1 MVYIEIAQPERL
13 KPTSLSK
20 LSAFVS
26 FEYDSNLVSIIKSMG
41 TRVYI
46 PDKKTW
52 EIPESAVPMLMSRLR
67 DYDVLLRGEMRHETP
82 ESHAQLP
89 SGFVFTTKPYKHQM
103 EGVIYGLEHESF
115 LLGDDQGLGKALS
128 LSTLIYTPTGAKTI
142 KDIEVGDKVFD
153 DEGNIQTVSNVYNHT
168 DVQMYD
174 ITFSDGVVIRC
185 CKDHLWGIID
195 QGKYKVVDTNWFLKE
210 NHLGVRRADALRNK
224 TNWNYYIPLCKPV
237 NFEVQDLPLD
247 PYLVGCLLGDGSIT
261 GTSVGFTTSDDFI
274 VQELNKILYPDYT
287 LKSSDSMQSIDY
299 NIIKTEMNEDFGN
312 PRKVNKIR
320 KALEDMAL
328 MGTNSHSKFI
338 PDIFKFNSVEN
349 RISILQGLMDTDGY
363 ASEDNLTQY
372 TTVSERLKDDVRF
385 LVESLGG
392 MARVSEC
399 DGAYTLTI
407 QLYDPTILFRLP
419 RKLNRVKK
427 RKFKPHR
434 NIVKIEEA
442 GREDAKCISVT
453 GSSELYVCEHFVVTH
468 NTKEI
473 IDLAMCRKQ
482 TDGIKHCLIICGI
495 NGNKYN
501 WADEVKIHSREDS
514 WILGT
519 RFTKRPPIK
528 MIEGSTKDKME
539 DLNNIPHQFFWIT
552 NIETLR
558 GGSFKENQGKR
569 TVTRFPIAEK
579 IQELCDR
586 GIIGMIAFDEAHKAK
601 NPDSQQGKALLSI
614 DCKGPKIPMSGT
626 FVLNNPLDLYL
637 PLKWAGFETHS
648 FYAYKQHYCKMGGFG
663 GKEIVG
669 YKNLDELRSMV
680 SKVMLR
686 RVKGDV
692 LDLPPKVHTIEW
704 VDAYPEQKSLYKDV
718 RDQVRDNIDKVK
730 VHPDPLSEML
740 RLRQVTGYPGILSST
755 VTKSAKMDRMEE
767 LVEDEVSVGG
777 KAIIFS
783 NWSEMTNVIRHKL
796 KKYNPAYITGEVG
809 SVQRMEE
816 KDRFQNDP
824 NCKVMIGTIGALG
837 TGFTLTA
844 AQLVIFVD
852 EPWNRGIK
860 DQAEDRAHRI
870 GTRGTVRVVTILTR
884 DTVDEGV
891 YNLVQKKGK
900 MADLLVDGKVDG
912 KNVDNVLSYLLTFG
926 G

>member
-26 FEYDSNLVSIIKSMG
+26 FEYDSNLVSIIKNMG

-46 PDKKTW
+46 PDRKTW
-52 EIPESAVPMLMSRLR
+52 EIPESAVPMLMIRLR
-67 DYDVLLRGEMRHETP
+67 DYDVLLRGEMCHETP

-115 LLGDDQGLGKALS
+115 LLGDDQGMGK
-128 LSTLIYTPTGAKTI
+128 
-142 KDIEVGDKVFD
+142 
-153 DEGNIQTVSNVYNHT
+153 
-168 DVQMYD
+168 
-174 ITFSDGVVIRC
+174 
-185 CKDHLWGIID
+185 
-195 QGKYKVVDTNWFLKE
+195 
-210 NHLGVRRADALRNK
+210 
-224 TNWNYYIPLCKPV
+224 
-237 NFEVQDLPLD
+237 
-247 PYLVGCLLGDGSIT
+247 
-261 GTSVGFTTSDDFI
+261 
-274 VQELNKILYPDYT
+274 
-287 LKSSDSMQSIDY
+287 
-299 NIIKTEMNEDFGN
+299 
-312 PRKVNKIR
+312 
-320 KALEDMAL
+320 
-328 MGTNSHSKFI
+328 
-338 PDIFKFNSVEN
+338 
-349 RISILQGLMDTDGY
+349 
-363 ASEDNLTQY
+363 
-372 TTVSERLKDDVRF
+372 
-385 LVESLGG
+385 
-392 MARVSEC
+392 
-399 DGAYTLTI
+399 
-407 QLYDPTILFRLP
+407 
-419 RKLNRVKK
+419 
-427 RKFKPHR
+427 
-434 NIVKIEEA
+434 
-442 GREDAKCISVT
+442 
-453 GSSELYVCEHFVVTH
+453 
-468 NTKEI
+468 TKEI

-482 TDGIKHCLIICGI
+482 TDGLKHCLIICGI

-569 TVTRFPIAEK
+569 TVMRFPIAEK

-601 NPDSQQGKALLSI
+601 NPDSQQGRALLSI

-637 PLKWAGFETHS
+637 PLRWSGFETHS

-704 VDAYPEQKSLYKDV
+704 VDAYPEQKSLYKEV

-755 VTKSAKMDRMEE
+755 VTKSSKMDRMEE
-767 LVEDEVSVGG
+767 IVEDEVSVGG

-891 YNLVQKKGK
+891 YNLVQRKGK

>member
-52 EIPESAVPMLMSRLR
+52 EIPESAVPMLMSRLH

-115 LLGDDQGLGKALS
+115 LLGDDQGLGK
-128 LSTLIYTPTGAKTI
+128 
-142 KDIEVGDKVFD
+142 
-153 DEGNIQTVSNVYNHT
+153 
-168 DVQMYD
+168 
-174 ITFSDGVVIRC
+174 
-185 CKDHLWGIID
+185 
-195 QGKYKVVDTNWFLKE
+195 
-210 NHLGVRRADALRNK
+210 
-224 TNWNYYIPLCKPV
+224 
-237 NFEVQDLPLD
+237 
-247 PYLVGCLLGDGSIT
+247 
-261 GTSVGFTTSDDFI
+261 
-274 VQELNKILYPDYT
+274 
-287 LKSSDSMQSIDY
+287 
-299 NIIKTEMNEDFGN
+299 
-312 PRKVNKIR
+312 
-320 KALEDMAL
+320 
-328 MGTNSHSKFI
+328 
-338 PDIFKFNSVEN
+338 
-349 RISILQGLMDTDGY
+349 
-363 ASEDNLTQY
+363 
-372 TTVSERLKDDVRF
+372 
-385 LVESLGG
+385 
-392 MARVSEC
+392 
-399 DGAYTLTI
+399 
-407 QLYDPTILFRLP
+407 
-419 RKLNRVKK
+419 
-427 RKFKPHR
+427 
-434 NIVKIEEA
+434 
-442 GREDAKCISVT
+442 
-453 GSSELYVCEHFVVTH
+453 
-468 NTKEI
+468 TKEI
-473 IDLAMCRKQ
+473 IDIAMCRKQ
-482 TDGIKHCLIICGI
+482 TDGLKHCLIICGI

-558 GGSFKENQGKR
+558 CGSFKEKQGKR

-601 NPDSQQGKALLSI
+601 NPDSQQGRALLSI
-614 DCKGPKIPMSGT
+614 NCKGPKIPMSGT

-648 FYAYKQHYCKMGGFG
+648 FYAYKQHYCTMGGFG

-912 KNVDNVLSYLLTFG
+912 KNMDNVLSYLLTFG

>member
-26 FEYDSNLVSIIKSMG
+26 FEYESNLVSIIKSMG

-52 EIPESAVPMLMSRLR
+52 EIPESAVPMLMSRLH

-115 LLGDDQGLGKALS
+115 LLGDDQGLGK
-128 LSTLIYTPTGAKTI
+128 
-142 KDIEVGDKVFD
+142 
-153 DEGNIQTVSNVYNHT
+153 
-168 DVQMYD
+168 
-174 ITFSDGVVIRC
+174 
-185 CKDHLWGIID
+185 
-195 QGKYKVVDTNWFLKE
+195 
-210 NHLGVRRADALRNK
+210 
-224 TNWNYYIPLCKPV
+224 
-237 NFEVQDLPLD
+237 
-247 PYLVGCLLGDGSIT
+247 
-261 GTSVGFTTSDDFI
+261 
-274 VQELNKILYPDYT
+274 
-287 LKSSDSMQSIDY
+287 
-299 NIIKTEMNEDFGN
+299 
-312 PRKVNKIR
+312 
-320 KALEDMAL
+320 
-328 MGTNSHSKFI
+328 
-338 PDIFKFNSVEN
+338 
-349 RISILQGLMDTDGY
+349 
-363 ASEDNLTQY
+363 
-372 TTVSERLKDDVRF
+372 
-385 LVESLGG
+385 
-392 MARVSEC
+392 
-399 DGAYTLTI
+399 
-407 QLYDPTILFRLP
+407 
-419 RKLNRVKK
+419 
-427 RKFKPHR
+427 
-434 NIVKIEEA
+434 
-442 GREDAKCISVT
+442 
-453 GSSELYVCEHFVVTH
+453 
-468 NTKEI
+468 TKEI

-482 TDGIKHCLIICGI
+482 TDGLKHCLIICGI

-539 DLNNIPHQFFWIT
+539 DLNNVPHQFFWIT

-558 GGSFKENQGKR
+558 GGSFKEKQGKR
-569 TVTRFPIAEK
+569 TVIRFPIAEK

-637 PLKWAGFETHS
+637 PLKWSGFETHS
-648 FYAYKQHYCKMGGFG
+648 FYAYKQHYCTMGGFG

-767 LVEDEVSVGG
+767 LVEEEVSMGG

>member
-52 EIPESAVPMLMSRLR
+52 EIPESAVPMLMSRLH
-67 DYDVLLRGEMRHETP
+67 DSDVLLRGEMRHETP

-115 LLGDDQGLGKALS
+115 LLGDDQGLGK
-128 LSTLIYTPTGAKTI
+128 
-142 KDIEVGDKVFD
+142 
-153 DEGNIQTVSNVYNHT
+153 
-168 DVQMYD
+168 
-174 ITFSDGVVIRC
+174 
-185 CKDHLWGIID
+185 
-195 QGKYKVVDTNWFLKE
+195 
-210 NHLGVRRADALRNK
+210 
-224 TNWNYYIPLCKPV
+224 
-237 NFEVQDLPLD
+237 
-247 PYLVGCLLGDGSIT
+247 
-261 GTSVGFTTSDDFI
+261 
-274 VQELNKILYPDYT
+274 
-287 LKSSDSMQSIDY
+287 
-299 NIIKTEMNEDFGN
+299 
-312 PRKVNKIR
+312 
-320 KALEDMAL
+320 
-328 MGTNSHSKFI
+328 
-338 PDIFKFNSVEN
+338 
-349 RISILQGLMDTDGY
+349 
-363 ASEDNLTQY
+363 
-372 TTVSERLKDDVRF
+372 
-385 LVESLGG
+385 
-392 MARVSEC
+392 
-399 DGAYTLTI
+399 
-407 QLYDPTILFRLP
+407 
-419 RKLNRVKK
+419 
-427 RKFKPHR
+427 
-434 NIVKIEEA
+434 
-442 GREDAKCISVT
+442 
-453 GSSELYVCEHFVVTH
+453 
-468 NTKEI
+468 TKEI

-482 TDGIKHCLIICGI
+482 TDGLKHCLIICGI

-539 DLNNIPHQFFWIT
+539 DLNNVPHQFFWIT

-558 GGSFKENQGKR
+558 GGSFKEKQGKR
-569 TVTRFPIAEK
+569 TVIRFPIAEK

-637 PLKWAGFETHS
+637 PLRWSGFETHS

-783 NWSEMTNVIRHKL
+783 NWSEMTNVIRNKL

-870 GTRGTVRVVTILTR
+870 GTRGTVRIVTILTR

>member
-26 FEYDSNLVSIIKSMG
+26 FEYDSNLVSVIKSMG

-52 EIPESAVPMLMSRLR
+52 EIPESAVPMLMSRLH

-115 LLGDDQGLGKALS
+115 LLGDDQGLGK
-128 LSTLIYTPTGAKTI
+128 
-142 KDIEVGDKVFD
+142 
-153 DEGNIQTVSNVYNHT
+153 
-168 DVQMYD
+168 
-174 ITFSDGVVIRC
+174 
-185 CKDHLWGIID
+185 
-195 QGKYKVVDTNWFLKE
+195 
-210 NHLGVRRADALRNK
+210 
-224 TNWNYYIPLCKPV
+224 
-237 NFEVQDLPLD
+237 
-247 PYLVGCLLGDGSIT
+247 
-261 GTSVGFTTSDDFI
+261 
-274 VQELNKILYPDYT
+274 
-287 LKSSDSMQSIDY
+287 
-299 NIIKTEMNEDFGN
+299 
-312 PRKVNKIR
+312 
-320 KALEDMAL
+320 
-328 MGTNSHSKFI
+328 
-338 PDIFKFNSVEN
+338 
-349 RISILQGLMDTDGY
+349 
-363 ASEDNLTQY
+363 
-372 TTVSERLKDDVRF
+372 
-385 LVESLGG
+385 
-392 MARVSEC
+392 
-399 DGAYTLTI
+399 
-407 QLYDPTILFRLP
+407 
-419 RKLNRVKK
+419 
-427 RKFKPHR
+427 
-434 NIVKIEEA
+434 
-442 GREDAKCISVT
+442 
-453 GSSELYVCEHFVVTH
+453 
-468 NTKEI
+468 TKEI

-482 TDGIKHCLIICGI
+482 TDGLKHCLIICGI

-558 GGSFKENQGKR
+558 GGSFKEKQGKR
-569 TVTRFPIAEK
+569 TVIRFPIAEK
-579 IQELCDR
+579 IQELCDKE
-586 GIIGMIAFDEAHKAK
+586 IIGMIAFDEAHKAK

-637 PLKWAGFETHS
+637 PLRWSGFETHS

-767 LVEDEVSVGG
+767 LVEEEVSVGG

-783 NWSEMTNVIRHKL
+783 NWSEMTNVIRHRL

-870 GTRGTVRVVTILTR
+870 GTRGTVRIVTILTR

>member
-52 EIPESAVPMLMSRLR
+52 EIPESAVPMLMSRLH

-115 LLGDDQGLGKALS
+115 LLGDDQGLGK
-128 LSTLIYTPTGAKTI
+128 
-142 KDIEVGDKVFD
+142 
-153 DEGNIQTVSNVYNHT
+153 
-168 DVQMYD
+168 
-174 ITFSDGVVIRC
+174 
-185 CKDHLWGIID
+185 
-195 QGKYKVVDTNWFLKE
+195 
-210 NHLGVRRADALRNK
+210 
-224 TNWNYYIPLCKPV
+224 
-237 NFEVQDLPLD
+237 
-247 PYLVGCLLGDGSIT
+247 
-261 GTSVGFTTSDDFI
+261 
-274 VQELNKILYPDYT
+274 
-287 LKSSDSMQSIDY
+287 
-299 NIIKTEMNEDFGN
+299 
-312 PRKVNKIR
+312 
-320 KALEDMAL
+320 
-328 MGTNSHSKFI
+328 
-338 PDIFKFNSVEN
+338 
-349 RISILQGLMDTDGY
+349 
-363 ASEDNLTQY
+363 
-372 TTVSERLKDDVRF
+372 
-385 LVESLGG
+385 
-392 MARVSEC
+392 
-399 DGAYTLTI
+399 
-407 QLYDPTILFRLP
+407 
-419 RKLNRVKK
+419 
-427 RKFKPHR
+427 
-434 NIVKIEEA
+434 
-442 GREDAKCISVT
+442 
-453 GSSELYVCEHFVVTH
+453 
-468 NTKEI
+468 TKEI

-482 TDGIKHCLIICGI
+482 TDGLKHCLIICGI

-558 GGSFKENQGKR
+558 GGSFKEKQGKR
-569 TVTRFPIAEK
+569 TVMRFPIAEK

-648 FYAYKQHYCKMGGFG
+648 FYAYKQHYCTMGGFG

-767 LVEDEVSVGG
+767 LVEEEVSVGG

-870 GTRGTVRVVTILTR
+870 GTRGTVRIVTILTR

>member
-52 EIPESAVPMLMSRLR
+52 EIPESAVPMLMSRLH

-115 LLGDDQGLGKALS
+115 LLGDDQGLGK
-128 LSTLIYTPTGAKTI
+128 
-142 KDIEVGDKVFD
+142 
-153 DEGNIQTVSNVYNHT
+153 
-168 DVQMYD
+168 
-174 ITFSDGVVIRC
+174 
-185 CKDHLWGIID
+185 
-195 QGKYKVVDTNWFLKE
+195 
-210 NHLGVRRADALRNK
+210 
-224 TNWNYYIPLCKPV
+224 
-237 NFEVQDLPLD
+237 
-247 PYLVGCLLGDGSIT
+247 
-261 GTSVGFTTSDDFI
+261 
-274 VQELNKILYPDYT
+274 
-287 LKSSDSMQSIDY
+287 
-299 NIIKTEMNEDFGN
+299 
-312 PRKVNKIR
+312 
-320 KALEDMAL
+320 
-328 MGTNSHSKFI
+328 
-338 PDIFKFNSVEN
+338 
-349 RISILQGLMDTDGY
+349 
-363 ASEDNLTQY
+363 
-372 TTVSERLKDDVRF
+372 
-385 LVESLGG
+385 
-392 MARVSEC
+392 
-399 DGAYTLTI
+399 
-407 QLYDPTILFRLP
+407 
-419 RKLNRVKK
+419 
-427 RKFKPHR
+427 
-434 NIVKIEEA
+434 
-442 GREDAKCISVT
+442 
-453 GSSELYVCEHFVVTH
+453 
-468 NTKEI
+468 TKEI

-482 TDGIKHCLIICGI
+482 TDGLKHCLIICGI

-558 GGSFKENQGKR
+558 GGSFKEKQGKR
-569 TVTRFPIAEK
+569 TVIRFPIAEK

-637 PLKWAGFETHS
+637 PLRWSGFETHS

-767 LVEDEVSVGG
+767 LVEEEVSVGG

>member
-20 LSAFVS
+20 LSAFVL
-26 FEYDSNLVSIIKSMG
+26 FEYESNLVSIIKSMG

-115 LLGDDQGLGKALS
+115 LLGDDQGLGK
-128 LSTLIYTPTGAKTI
+128 
-142 KDIEVGDKVFD
+142 
-153 DEGNIQTVSNVYNHT
+153 
-168 DVQMYD
+168 
-174 ITFSDGVVIRC
+174 
-185 CKDHLWGIID
+185 
-195 QGKYKVVDTNWFLKE
+195 
-210 NHLGVRRADALRNK
+210 
-224 TNWNYYIPLCKPV
+224 
-237 NFEVQDLPLD
+237 
-247 PYLVGCLLGDGSIT
+247 
-261 GTSVGFTTSDDFI
+261 
-274 VQELNKILYPDYT
+274 
-287 LKSSDSMQSIDY
+287 
-299 NIIKTEMNEDFGN
+299 
-312 PRKVNKIR
+312 
-320 KALEDMAL
+320 
-328 MGTNSHSKFI
+328 
-338 PDIFKFNSVEN
+338 
-349 RISILQGLMDTDGY
+349 
-363 ASEDNLTQY
+363 
-372 TTVSERLKDDVRF
+372 
-385 LVESLGG
+385 
-392 MARVSEC
+392 
-399 DGAYTLTI
+399 
-407 QLYDPTILFRLP
+407 
-419 RKLNRVKK
+419 
-427 RKFKPHR
+427 
-434 NIVKIEEA
+434 
-442 GREDAKCISVT
+442 
-453 GSSELYVCEHFVVTH
+453 
-468 NTKEI
+468 TKEI

-482 TDGIKHCLIICGI
+482 TDGLKHCLIICGI

-558 GGSFKENQGKR
+558 GGSFKEKQGKR
-569 TVTRFPIAEK
+569 TVIRFPIAEK
-579 IQELCDR
+579 IQELCDK

-912 KNVDNVLSYLLTFG
+912 KNVDDVLSYLLTFG

>member
-46 PDKKTW
+46 PEKKTW
-52 EIPESAVPMLMSRLR
+52 EIPESAVPMLMSRLH
-67 DYDVLLRGEMRHETP
+67 DYDVLLRGEMHHETP

-103 EGVIYGLEHESF
+103 EGLIYGLEHESF
-115 LLGDDQGLGKALS
+115 LLGDDQGLGK
-128 LSTLIYTPTGAKTI
+128 
-142 KDIEVGDKVFD
+142 
-153 DEGNIQTVSNVYNHT
+153 
-168 DVQMYD
+168 
-174 ITFSDGVVIRC
+174 
-185 CKDHLWGIID
+185 
-195 QGKYKVVDTNWFLKE
+195 
-210 NHLGVRRADALRNK
+210 
-224 TNWNYYIPLCKPV
+224 
-237 NFEVQDLPLD
+237 
-247 PYLVGCLLGDGSIT
+247 
-261 GTSVGFTTSDDFI
+261 
-274 VQELNKILYPDYT
+274 
-287 LKSSDSMQSIDY
+287 
-299 NIIKTEMNEDFGN
+299 
-312 PRKVNKIR
+312 
-320 KALEDMAL
+320 
-328 MGTNSHSKFI
+328 
-338 PDIFKFNSVEN
+338 
-349 RISILQGLMDTDGY
+349 
-363 ASEDNLTQY
+363 
-372 TTVSERLKDDVRF
+372 
-385 LVESLGG
+385 
-392 MARVSEC
+392 
-399 DGAYTLTI
+399 
-407 QLYDPTILFRLP
+407 
-419 RKLNRVKK
+419 
-427 RKFKPHR
+427 
-434 NIVKIEEA
+434 
-442 GREDAKCISVT
+442 
-453 GSSELYVCEHFVVTH
+453 
-468 NTKEI
+468 TKEI

-501 WADEVKIHSREDS
+501 WADEVKIHSKEDS

-558 GGSFKENQGKR
+558 GGSFKEKQGKR
-569 TVTRFPIAEK
+569 TVIRFPIAEK
-579 IQELCDR
+579 IQELCDK
-586 GIIGMIAFDEAHKAK
+586 GIIGMIAFDESHKAK

-637 PLKWAGFETHS
+637 PLRWAGFETHS

-767 LVEDEVSVGG
+767 LVEDEVAVGG

-912 KNVDNVLSYLLTFG
+912 KNVDDVLSYLLTFG

>member
-52 EIPESAVPMLMSRLR
+52 EIPESAVPMLMSRLH

-115 LLGDDQGLGKALS
+115 LLGDDQGLGK
-128 LSTLIYTPTGAKTI
+128 
-142 KDIEVGDKVFD
+142 
-153 DEGNIQTVSNVYNHT
+153 
-168 DVQMYD
+168 
-174 ITFSDGVVIRC
+174 
-185 CKDHLWGIID
+185 
-195 QGKYKVVDTNWFLKE
+195 
-210 NHLGVRRADALRNK
+210 
-224 TNWNYYIPLCKPV
+224 
-237 NFEVQDLPLD
+237 
-247 PYLVGCLLGDGSIT
+247 
-261 GTSVGFTTSDDFI
+261 
-274 VQELNKILYPDYT
+274 
-287 LKSSDSMQSIDY
+287 
-299 NIIKTEMNEDFGN
+299 
-312 PRKVNKIR
+312 
-320 KALEDMAL
+320 
-328 MGTNSHSKFI
+328 
-338 PDIFKFNSVEN
+338 
-349 RISILQGLMDTDGY
+349 
-363 ASEDNLTQY
+363 
-372 TTVSERLKDDVRF
+372 
-385 LVESLGG
+385 
-392 MARVSEC
+392 
-399 DGAYTLTI
+399 
-407 QLYDPTILFRLP
+407 
-419 RKLNRVKK
+419 
-427 RKFKPHR
+427 
-434 NIVKIEEA
+434 
-442 GREDAKCISVT
+442 
-453 GSSELYVCEHFVVTH
+453 
-468 NTKEI
+468 TKEI

-482 TDGIKHCLIICGI
+482 TDGLKHCLIICGI

-539 DLNNIPHQFFWIT
+539 DLNNVPHQFFWIT

-558 GGSFKENQGKR
+558 GGSFKEKQGKR
-569 TVTRFPIAEK
+569 TVIRFPIAEK

-586 GIIGMIAFDEAHKAK
+586 GVIGMIAFDEAHKAK

-637 PLKWAGFETHS
+637 PLRWSGFETHS

-783 NWSEMTNVIRHKL
+783 NWSEMTNVIRNKL

-860 DQAEDRAHRI
+860 DQAEDRAHQI
-870 GTRGTVRVVTILTR
+870 GTRGTVRIVTILTR

>member
-26 FEYDSNLVSIIKSMG
+26 FEYESNLVSIIKSMG

-52 EIPESAVPMLMSRLR
+52 EIPESAVPMLMSRLH

-115 LLGDDQGLGKALS
+115 LLGDDQGLGK
-128 LSTLIYTPTGAKTI
+128 
-142 KDIEVGDKVFD
+142 
-153 DEGNIQTVSNVYNHT
+153 
-168 DVQMYD
+168 
-174 ITFSDGVVIRC
+174 
-185 CKDHLWGIID
+185 
-195 QGKYKVVDTNWFLKE
+195 
-210 NHLGVRRADALRNK
+210 
-224 TNWNYYIPLCKPV
+224 
-237 NFEVQDLPLD
+237 
-247 PYLVGCLLGDGSIT
+247 
-261 GTSVGFTTSDDFI
+261 
-274 VQELNKILYPDYT
+274 
-287 LKSSDSMQSIDY
+287 
-299 NIIKTEMNEDFGN
+299 
-312 PRKVNKIR
+312 
-320 KALEDMAL
+320 
-328 MGTNSHSKFI
+328 
-338 PDIFKFNSVEN
+338 
-349 RISILQGLMDTDGY
+349 
-363 ASEDNLTQY
+363 
-372 TTVSERLKDDVRF
+372 
-385 LVESLGG
+385 
-392 MARVSEC
+392 
-399 DGAYTLTI
+399 
-407 QLYDPTILFRLP
+407 
-419 RKLNRVKK
+419 
-427 RKFKPHR
+427 
-434 NIVKIEEA
+434 
-442 GREDAKCISVT
+442 
-453 GSSELYVCEHFVVTH
+453 
-468 NTKEI
+468 TKEI

-482 TDGIKHCLIICGI
+482 TDGLKHCLIICGI

-558 GGSFKENQGKR
+558 GGSFKEKQGKR
-569 TVTRFPIAEK
+569 TVIRFPIAEK

-586 GIIGMIAFDEAHKAK
+586 GIIGMIAFDEAHKTK

-637 PLKWAGFETHS
+637 PLRWSGFETHS

-767 LVEDEVSVGG
+767 LVEEEVSVGG

-870 GTRGTVRVVTILTR
+870 GTRGTVRIVTILTR

>member
-52 EIPESAVPMLMSRLR
+52 EIPESAVPMLMSRLH

-115 LLGDDQGLGKALS
+115 LLGDDQGLGK
-128 LSTLIYTPTGAKTI
+128 
-142 KDIEVGDKVFD
+142 
-153 DEGNIQTVSNVYNHT
+153 
-168 DVQMYD
+168 
-174 ITFSDGVVIRC
+174 
-185 CKDHLWGIID
+185 
-195 QGKYKVVDTNWFLKE
+195 
-210 NHLGVRRADALRNK
+210 
-224 TNWNYYIPLCKPV
+224 
-237 NFEVQDLPLD
+237 
-247 PYLVGCLLGDGSIT
+247 
-261 GTSVGFTTSDDFI
+261 
-274 VQELNKILYPDYT
+274 
-287 LKSSDSMQSIDY
+287 
-299 NIIKTEMNEDFGN
+299 
-312 PRKVNKIR
+312 
-320 KALEDMAL
+320 
-328 MGTNSHSKFI
+328 
-338 PDIFKFNSVEN
+338 
-349 RISILQGLMDTDGY
+349 
-363 ASEDNLTQY
+363 
-372 TTVSERLKDDVRF
+372 
-385 LVESLGG
+385 
-392 MARVSEC
+392 
-399 DGAYTLTI
+399 
-407 QLYDPTILFRLP
+407 
-419 RKLNRVKK
+419 
-427 RKFKPHR
+427 
-434 NIVKIEEA
+434 
-442 GREDAKCISVT
+442 
-453 GSSELYVCEHFVVTH
+453 
-468 NTKEI
+468 TKEI

-482 TDGIKHCLIICGI
+482 TDGLKHCLIICGI

-558 GGSFKENQGKR
+558 GGSFKEKQGKR
-569 TVTRFPIAEK
+569 TVIRFPIAEK
-579 IQELCDR
+579 IQELCDK

-637 PLKWAGFETHS
+637 PLKWSGFETHS
-648 FYAYKQHYCKMGGFG
+648 FYAYKQHYCTMGGFG

-767 LVEDEVSVGG
+767 LVEEEVCVGG

-809 SVQRMEE
+809 SVQRMKE

>member
-67 DYDVLLRGEMRHETP
+67 DYDVLLRGEMHHETP
-82 ESHAQLP
+82 ESHARLP

-115 LLGDDQGLGKALS
+115 LLGDDQGLGK
-128 LSTLIYTPTGAKTI
+128 
-142 KDIEVGDKVFD
+142 
-153 DEGNIQTVSNVYNHT
+153 
-168 DVQMYD
+168 
-174 ITFSDGVVIRC
+174 
-185 CKDHLWGIID
+185 
-195 QGKYKVVDTNWFLKE
+195 
-210 NHLGVRRADALRNK
+210 
-224 TNWNYYIPLCKPV
+224 
-237 NFEVQDLPLD
+237 
-247 PYLVGCLLGDGSIT
+247 
-261 GTSVGFTTSDDFI
+261 
-274 VQELNKILYPDYT
+274 
-287 LKSSDSMQSIDY
+287 
-299 NIIKTEMNEDFGN
+299 
-312 PRKVNKIR
+312 
-320 KALEDMAL
+320 
-328 MGTNSHSKFI
+328 
-338 PDIFKFNSVEN
+338 
-349 RISILQGLMDTDGY
+349 
-363 ASEDNLTQY
+363 
-372 TTVSERLKDDVRF
+372 
-385 LVESLGG
+385 
-392 MARVSEC
+392 
-399 DGAYTLTI
+399 
-407 QLYDPTILFRLP
+407 
-419 RKLNRVKK
+419 
-427 RKFKPHR
+427 
-434 NIVKIEEA
+434 
-442 GREDAKCISVT
+442 
-453 GSSELYVCEHFVVTH
+453 
-468 NTKEI
+468 TKEI

-482 TDGIKHCLIICGI
+482 TDGLKHCLIICGI

-558 GGSFKENQGKR
+558 GGSFKEKQGKR

-648 FYAYKQHYCKMGGFG
+648 FYAYKQHYCTMGGFG

-692 LDLPPKVHTIEW
+692 LDLPPKVRTIEW

-767 LVEDEVSVGG
+767 LVEEEVSVGG

-783 NWSEMTNVIRHKL
+783 NWSEMTNVIRNKL

-870 GTRGTVRVVTILTR
+870 GTRGTVRIVTILTR

>member
-26 FEYDSNLVSIIKSMG
+26 FEYESNLVSIIKSMG

-52 EIPESAVPMLMSRLR
+52 EIPESAVPMLMSRLH

-115 LLGDDQGLGKALS
+115 LLGDDQGLGK
-128 LSTLIYTPTGAKTI
+128 
-142 KDIEVGDKVFD
+142 
-153 DEGNIQTVSNVYNHT
+153 
-168 DVQMYD
+168 
-174 ITFSDGVVIRC
+174 
-185 CKDHLWGIID
+185 
-195 QGKYKVVDTNWFLKE
+195 
-210 NHLGVRRADALRNK
+210 
-224 TNWNYYIPLCKPV
+224 
-237 NFEVQDLPLD
+237 
-247 PYLVGCLLGDGSIT
+247 
-261 GTSVGFTTSDDFI
+261 
-274 VQELNKILYPDYT
+274 
-287 LKSSDSMQSIDY
+287 
-299 NIIKTEMNEDFGN
+299 
-312 PRKVNKIR
+312 
-320 KALEDMAL
+320 
-328 MGTNSHSKFI
+328 
-338 PDIFKFNSVEN
+338 
-349 RISILQGLMDTDGY
+349 
-363 ASEDNLTQY
+363 
-372 TTVSERLKDDVRF
+372 
-385 LVESLGG
+385 
-392 MARVSEC
+392 
-399 DGAYTLTI
+399 
-407 QLYDPTILFRLP
+407 
-419 RKLNRVKK
+419 
-427 RKFKPHR
+427 
-434 NIVKIEEA
+434 
-442 GREDAKCISVT
+442 
-453 GSSELYVCEHFVVTH
+453 
-468 NTKEI
+468 TKEI

-482 TDGIKHCLIICGI
+482 TDGLKHCLIICGI

-539 DLNNIPHQFFWIT
+539 DLNNVPHQFFWIT

-558 GGSFKENQGKR
+558 GGSFKEKQGKR
-569 TVTRFPIAEK
+569 TVIRFPIAEK
-579 IQELCDR
+579 IEELCDR

-637 PLKWAGFETHS
+637 PLRWSGFETHS

>member
-1 MVYIEIAQPERL
+1 MVHIEIAQPERL

-52 EIPESAVPMLMSRLR
+52 EIPESAVPMLMSRLH

-103 EGVIYGLEHESF
+103 EGLIYGLEHESF
-115 LLGDDQGLGKALS
+115 LLGDDQGLGK
-128 LSTLIYTPTGAKTI
+128 
-142 KDIEVGDKVFD
+142 
-153 DEGNIQTVSNVYNHT
+153 
-168 DVQMYD
+168 
-174 ITFSDGVVIRC
+174 
-185 CKDHLWGIID
+185 
-195 QGKYKVVDTNWFLKE
+195 
-210 NHLGVRRADALRNK
+210 
-224 TNWNYYIPLCKPV
+224 
-237 NFEVQDLPLD
+237 
-247 PYLVGCLLGDGSIT
+247 
-261 GTSVGFTTSDDFI
+261 
-274 VQELNKILYPDYT
+274 
-287 LKSSDSMQSIDY
+287 
-299 NIIKTEMNEDFGN
+299 
-312 PRKVNKIR
+312 
-320 KALEDMAL
+320 
-328 MGTNSHSKFI
+328 
-338 PDIFKFNSVEN
+338 
-349 RISILQGLMDTDGY
+349 
-363 ASEDNLTQY
+363 
-372 TTVSERLKDDVRF
+372 
-385 LVESLGG
+385 
-392 MARVSEC
+392 
-399 DGAYTLTI
+399 
-407 QLYDPTILFRLP
+407 
-419 RKLNRVKK
+419 
-427 RKFKPHR
+427 
-434 NIVKIEEA
+434 
-442 GREDAKCISVT
+442 
-453 GSSELYVCEHFVVTH
+453 
-468 NTKEI
+468 TKEI

-482 TDGIKHCLIICGI
+482 TDGLKHCLIICGI

-501 WADEVKIHSREDS
+501 WADEVKIHSKEDS

-558 GGSFKENQGKR
+558 GGSFKEKQGKR
-569 TVTRFPIAEK
+569 TVMRFPIAEK

-614 DCKGPKIPMSGT
+614 DCRGPKIPMSGT

-648 FYAYKQHYCKMGGFG
+648 FYAYKQHYCTMGGFG

-767 LVEDEVSVGG
+767 LVEEEVSVGG

>member
-46 PDKKTW
+46 PEKKTW
-52 EIPESAVPMLMSRLR
+52 EIPESAVPMLMSRLH
-67 DYDVLLRGEMRHETP
+67 DYDVLLRGEMHHETP
-82 ESHAQLP
+82 ASHAQLP

-103 EGVIYGLEHESF
+103 EGLIYGLEHESF
-115 LLGDDQGLGKALS
+115 LLGDDQGLGK
-128 LSTLIYTPTGAKTI
+128 
-142 KDIEVGDKVFD
+142 
-153 DEGNIQTVSNVYNHT
+153 
-168 DVQMYD
+168 
-174 ITFSDGVVIRC
+174 
-185 CKDHLWGIID
+185 
-195 QGKYKVVDTNWFLKE
+195 
-210 NHLGVRRADALRNK
+210 
-224 TNWNYYIPLCKPV
+224 
-237 NFEVQDLPLD
+237 
-247 PYLVGCLLGDGSIT
+247 
-261 GTSVGFTTSDDFI
+261 
-274 VQELNKILYPDYT
+274 
-287 LKSSDSMQSIDY
+287 
-299 NIIKTEMNEDFGN
+299 
-312 PRKVNKIR
+312 
-320 KALEDMAL
+320 
-328 MGTNSHSKFI
+328 
-338 PDIFKFNSVEN
+338 
-349 RISILQGLMDTDGY
+349 
-363 ASEDNLTQY
+363 
-372 TTVSERLKDDVRF
+372 
-385 LVESLGG
+385 
-392 MARVSEC
+392 
-399 DGAYTLTI
+399 
-407 QLYDPTILFRLP
+407 
-419 RKLNRVKK
+419 
-427 RKFKPHR
+427 
-434 NIVKIEEA
+434 
-442 GREDAKCISVT
+442 
-453 GSSELYVCEHFVVTH
+453 
-468 NTKEI
+468 TKEI

-482 TDGIKHCLIICGI
+482 TDGLKHCLIICGI

-501 WADEVKIHSREDS
+501 WADEVKIHSKEDS

-519 RFTKRPPIK
+519 RFTKRTPIK
-528 MIEGSTKDKME
+528 MIEGSTKDKLE

-558 GGSFKENQGKR
+558 GGSFKEKQGKR
-569 TVTRFPIAEK
+569 TVIRFPIAEK
-579 IQELCDR
+579 IQELCDK

-637 PLKWAGFETHS
+637 PLRWAGFETHS

-767 LVEDEVSVGG
+767 LVEDEVAVGG

-809 SVQRMEE
+809 SVQRIEE

-912 KNVDNVLSYLLTFG
+912 KNVDDVLSYLLTFG

>member
-52 EIPESAVPMLMSRLR
+52 EIPESAVPMLMSSLH
-67 DYDVLLRGEMRHETP
+67 DYDVLLRGEMHHETP

-115 LLGDDQGLGKALS
+115 LLGDDQGLGK
-128 LSTLIYTPTGAKTI
+128 
-142 KDIEVGDKVFD
+142 
-153 DEGNIQTVSNVYNHT
+153 
-168 DVQMYD
+168 
-174 ITFSDGVVIRC
+174 
-185 CKDHLWGIID
+185 
-195 QGKYKVVDTNWFLKE
+195 
-210 NHLGVRRADALRNK
+210 
-224 TNWNYYIPLCKPV
+224 
-237 NFEVQDLPLD
+237 
-247 PYLVGCLLGDGSIT
+247 
-261 GTSVGFTTSDDFI
+261 
-274 VQELNKILYPDYT
+274 
-287 LKSSDSMQSIDY
+287 
-299 NIIKTEMNEDFGN
+299 
-312 PRKVNKIR
+312 
-320 KALEDMAL
+320 
-328 MGTNSHSKFI
+328 
-338 PDIFKFNSVEN
+338 
-349 RISILQGLMDTDGY
+349 
-363 ASEDNLTQY
+363 
-372 TTVSERLKDDVRF
+372 
-385 LVESLGG
+385 
-392 MARVSEC
+392 
-399 DGAYTLTI
+399 
-407 QLYDPTILFRLP
+407 
-419 RKLNRVKK
+419 
-427 RKFKPHR
+427 
-434 NIVKIEEA
+434 
-442 GREDAKCISVT
+442 
-453 GSSELYVCEHFVVTH
+453 
-468 NTKEI
+468 TKEI

-482 TDGIKHCLIICGI
+482 TDGLKHCLIICGI

-519 RFTKRPPIK
+519 RFTKRPPVK
-528 MIEGSTKDKME
+528 MIEGSTKDKLE

-558 GGSFKENQGKR
+558 GGSFKEKQGKR
-569 TVTRFPIAEK
+569 TVMRFPIAEK
-579 IQELCDR
+579 IQELCDK

-637 PLKWAGFETHS
+637 PLRWAGFETHS

-767 LVEDEVSVGG
+767 LVEEEVSVGG

-912 KNVDNVLSYLLTFG
+912 KNVDDVLSYLLTFG

>member
-26 FEYDSNLVSIIKSMG
+26 FEYDSNLVSIIKNMG

-46 PDKKTW
+46 PDRKTW
-52 EIPESAVPMLMSRLR
+52 EIPESAVPMLMIRLR

-115 LLGDDQGLGKALS
+115 LLGDDQGMGK
-128 LSTLIYTPTGAKTI
+128 
-142 KDIEVGDKVFD
+142 
-153 DEGNIQTVSNVYNHT
+153 
-168 DVQMYD
+168 
-174 ITFSDGVVIRC
+174 
-185 CKDHLWGIID
+185 
-195 QGKYKVVDTNWFLKE
+195 
-210 NHLGVRRADALRNK
+210 
-224 TNWNYYIPLCKPV
+224 
-237 NFEVQDLPLD
+237 
-247 PYLVGCLLGDGSIT
+247 
-261 GTSVGFTTSDDFI
+261 
-274 VQELNKILYPDYT
+274 
-287 LKSSDSMQSIDY
+287 
-299 NIIKTEMNEDFGN
+299 
-312 PRKVNKIR
+312 
-320 KALEDMAL
+320 
-328 MGTNSHSKFI
+328 
-338 PDIFKFNSVEN
+338 
-349 RISILQGLMDTDGY
+349 
-363 ASEDNLTQY
+363 
-372 TTVSERLKDDVRF
+372 
-385 LVESLGG
+385 
-392 MARVSEC
+392 
-399 DGAYTLTI
+399 
-407 QLYDPTILFRLP
+407 
-419 RKLNRVKK
+419 
-427 RKFKPHR
+427 
-434 NIVKIEEA
+434 
-442 GREDAKCISVT
+442 
-453 GSSELYVCEHFVVTH
+453 
-468 NTKEI
+468 TKEI

-482 TDGIKHCLIICGI
+482 TDGLKHCLIICGI

-558 GGSFKENQGKR
+558 GGRFKENQGKR
-569 TVTRFPIAEK
+569 TVMRFPIAEK

-601 NPDSQQGKALLSI
+601 NPDSQQGRALLSI

-637 PLKWAGFETHS
+637 PLRWSGFETHS

-704 VDAYPEQKSLYKDV
+704 VDAYPEQKSLYKEV

-767 LVEDEVSVGG
+767 IVEDEVSVGG

-809 SVQRMEE
+809 SVQRMKE

>member
-1 MVYIEIAQPERL
+1 MVHIEIAQPERL

-67 DYDVLLRGEMRHETP
+67 DYDVLLRGEMHHETP
-82 ESHAQLP
+82 ESHARLP

-115 LLGDDQGLGKALS
+115 LLGDDQGLGK
-128 LSTLIYTPTGAKTI
+128 
-142 KDIEVGDKVFD
+142 
-153 DEGNIQTVSNVYNHT
+153 
-168 DVQMYD
+168 
-174 ITFSDGVVIRC
+174 
-185 CKDHLWGIID
+185 
-195 QGKYKVVDTNWFLKE
+195 
-210 NHLGVRRADALRNK
+210 
-224 TNWNYYIPLCKPV
+224 
-237 NFEVQDLPLD
+237 
-247 PYLVGCLLGDGSIT
+247 
-261 GTSVGFTTSDDFI
+261 
-274 VQELNKILYPDYT
+274 
-287 LKSSDSMQSIDY
+287 
-299 NIIKTEMNEDFGN
+299 
-312 PRKVNKIR
+312 
-320 KALEDMAL
+320 
-328 MGTNSHSKFI
+328 
-338 PDIFKFNSVEN
+338 
-349 RISILQGLMDTDGY
+349 
-363 ASEDNLTQY
+363 
-372 TTVSERLKDDVRF
+372 
-385 LVESLGG
+385 
-392 MARVSEC
+392 
-399 DGAYTLTI
+399 
-407 QLYDPTILFRLP
+407 
-419 RKLNRVKK
+419 
-427 RKFKPHR
+427 
-434 NIVKIEEA
+434 
-442 GREDAKCISVT
+442 
-453 GSSELYVCEHFVVTH
+453 
-468 NTKEI
+468 TKEI
-473 IDLAMCRKQ
+473 IDIAMCRKQ
-482 TDGIKHCLIICGI
+482 TDGLKHCLIICGI

-558 GGSFKENQGKR
+558 GGSFKEKQGKR

-648 FYAYKQHYCKMGGFG
+648 FYAYKQHYCTMGGFG

-680 SKVMLR
+680 SRVMLR

-704 VDAYPEQKSLYKDV
+704 VDAYPEQKALYKDV

-767 LVEDEVSVGG
+767 LVEEEVLVGG

-783 NWSEMTNVIRHKL
+783 NWSEMTNVIRNKL
-796 KKYNPAYITGEVG
+796 KKYNPAYITGELG

-824 NCKVMIGTIGALG
+824 DCKVMIGTIGALG

-870 GTRGTVRVVTILTR
+870 GTRGTVRIVTILTR

-912 KNVDNVLSYLLTFG
+912 KNVDNVLSYLLNFG

>member
-26 FEYDSNLVSIIKSMG
+26 FEYESNLVSIIKSMG

-82 ESHAQLP
+82 QSHAQLP

-115 LLGDDQGLGKALS
+115 LLGDDQGLGK
-128 LSTLIYTPTGAKTI
+128 
-142 KDIEVGDKVFD
+142 
-153 DEGNIQTVSNVYNHT
+153 
-168 DVQMYD
+168 
-174 ITFSDGVVIRC
+174 
-185 CKDHLWGIID
+185 
-195 QGKYKVVDTNWFLKE
+195 
-210 NHLGVRRADALRNK
+210 
-224 TNWNYYIPLCKPV
+224 
-237 NFEVQDLPLD
+237 
-247 PYLVGCLLGDGSIT
+247 
-261 GTSVGFTTSDDFI
+261 
-274 VQELNKILYPDYT
+274 
-287 LKSSDSMQSIDY
+287 
-299 NIIKTEMNEDFGN
+299 
-312 PRKVNKIR
+312 
-320 KALEDMAL
+320 
-328 MGTNSHSKFI
+328 
-338 PDIFKFNSVEN
+338 
-349 RISILQGLMDTDGY
+349 
-363 ASEDNLTQY
+363 
-372 TTVSERLKDDVRF
+372 
-385 LVESLGG
+385 
-392 MARVSEC
+392 
-399 DGAYTLTI
+399 
-407 QLYDPTILFRLP
+407 
-419 RKLNRVKK
+419 
-427 RKFKPHR
+427 
-434 NIVKIEEA
+434 
-442 GREDAKCISVT
+442 
-453 GSSELYVCEHFVVTH
+453 
-468 NTKEI
+468 TKEI
-473 IDLAMCRKQ
+473 IDIAMCRKQ
-482 TDGIKHCLIICGI
+482 TDGLKHCLIICGI

-558 GGSFKENQGKR
+558 GGSFKEKQGKR
-569 TVTRFPIAEK
+569 TVMRFPIAEK
-579 IQELCDR
+579 IQELCDK

-637 PLKWAGFETHS
+637 PLRWSGFETHS

-704 VDAYPEQKSLYKDV
+704 VDAYPEQKYLYKDV

>member
-67 DYDVLLRGEMRHETP
+67 EYDVLLRGEMRHETP

-115 LLGDDQGLGKALS
+115 LLGDDQGLGK
-128 LSTLIYTPTGAKTI
+128 
-142 KDIEVGDKVFD
+142 
-153 DEGNIQTVSNVYNHT
+153 
-168 DVQMYD
+168 
-174 ITFSDGVVIRC
+174 
-185 CKDHLWGIID
+185 
-195 QGKYKVVDTNWFLKE
+195 
-210 NHLGVRRADALRNK
+210 
-224 TNWNYYIPLCKPV
+224 
-237 NFEVQDLPLD
+237 
-247 PYLVGCLLGDGSIT
+247 
-261 GTSVGFTTSDDFI
+261 
-274 VQELNKILYPDYT
+274 
-287 LKSSDSMQSIDY
+287 
-299 NIIKTEMNEDFGN
+299 
-312 PRKVNKIR
+312 
-320 KALEDMAL
+320 
-328 MGTNSHSKFI
+328 
-338 PDIFKFNSVEN
+338 
-349 RISILQGLMDTDGY
+349 
-363 ASEDNLTQY
+363 
-372 TTVSERLKDDVRF
+372 
-385 LVESLGG
+385 
-392 MARVSEC
+392 
-399 DGAYTLTI
+399 
-407 QLYDPTILFRLP
+407 
-419 RKLNRVKK
+419 
-427 RKFKPHR
+427 
-434 NIVKIEEA
+434 
-442 GREDAKCISVT
+442 
-453 GSSELYVCEHFVVTH
+453 
-468 NTKEI
+468 TKEI

-482 TDGIKHCLIICGI
+482 TDGLKHCLIICGI

-558 GGSFKENQGKR
+558 GGSFKEKQGKR

-579 IQELCDR
+579 IQELCDK

-637 PLKWAGFETHS
+637 PLRWSGFETHS

-767 LVEDEVSVGG
+767 LVEEEVSVGG

-870 GTRGTVRVVTILTR
+870 GTRGTVRIVTILTR

>member
-52 EIPESAVPMLMSRLR
+52 EIPESAVPMLMSRLQ

-89 SGFVFTTKPYKHQM
+89 SGFMFTTKPYKHQM
-103 EGVIYGLEHESF
+103 EGLIYGLEHESF
-115 LLGDDQGLGKALS
+115 LLGDDQGLGK
-128 LSTLIYTPTGAKTI
+128 
-142 KDIEVGDKVFD
+142 
-153 DEGNIQTVSNVYNHT
+153 
-168 DVQMYD
+168 
-174 ITFSDGVVIRC
+174 
-185 CKDHLWGIID
+185 
-195 QGKYKVVDTNWFLKE
+195 
-210 NHLGVRRADALRNK
+210 
-224 TNWNYYIPLCKPV
+224 
-237 NFEVQDLPLD
+237 
-247 PYLVGCLLGDGSIT
+247 
-261 GTSVGFTTSDDFI
+261 
-274 VQELNKILYPDYT
+274 
-287 LKSSDSMQSIDY
+287 
-299 NIIKTEMNEDFGN
+299 
-312 PRKVNKIR
+312 
-320 KALEDMAL
+320 
-328 MGTNSHSKFI
+328 
-338 PDIFKFNSVEN
+338 
-349 RISILQGLMDTDGY
+349 
-363 ASEDNLTQY
+363 
-372 TTVSERLKDDVRF
+372 
-385 LVESLGG
+385 
-392 MARVSEC
+392 
-399 DGAYTLTI
+399 
-407 QLYDPTILFRLP
+407 
-419 RKLNRVKK
+419 
-427 RKFKPHR
+427 
-434 NIVKIEEA
+434 
-442 GREDAKCISVT
+442 
-453 GSSELYVCEHFVVTH
+453 
-468 NTKEI
+468 TKEI
-473 IDLAMCRKQ
+473 IDIAMCRKQ

-501 WADEVKIHSREDS
+501 WADEVKIHSKEDS

-528 MIEGSTKDKME
+528 MIEGSTKDKLE
-539 DLNNIPHQFFWIT
+539 DLNNIPCQFFWIT

-558 GGSFKENQGKR
+558 GGSFKEKQGKR
-569 TVTRFPIAEK
+569 TVIRFPIAEK

-637 PLKWAGFETHS
+637 PLRWAGFETHS
-648 FYAYKQHYCKMGGFG
+648 FYAYKQHYCTMGGFG

-740 RLRQVTGYPGILSST
+740 RLRQVTGYPGIISST

-767 LVEDEVSVGG
+767 LVEEEVSVGG

>member
-52 EIPESAVPMLMSRLR
+52 EIPESAVPMLMSRLH

-115 LLGDDQGLGKALS
+115 LLGDDQGLGK
-128 LSTLIYTPTGAKTI
+128 
-142 KDIEVGDKVFD
+142 
-153 DEGNIQTVSNVYNHT
+153 
-168 DVQMYD
+168 
-174 ITFSDGVVIRC
+174 
-185 CKDHLWGIID
+185 
-195 QGKYKVVDTNWFLKE
+195 
-210 NHLGVRRADALRNK
+210 
-224 TNWNYYIPLCKPV
+224 
-237 NFEVQDLPLD
+237 
-247 PYLVGCLLGDGSIT
+247 
-261 GTSVGFTTSDDFI
+261 
-274 VQELNKILYPDYT
+274 
-287 LKSSDSMQSIDY
+287 
-299 NIIKTEMNEDFGN
+299 
-312 PRKVNKIR
+312 
-320 KALEDMAL
+320 
-328 MGTNSHSKFI
+328 
-338 PDIFKFNSVEN
+338 
-349 RISILQGLMDTDGY
+349 
-363 ASEDNLTQY
+363 
-372 TTVSERLKDDVRF
+372 
-385 LVESLGG
+385 
-392 MARVSEC
+392 
-399 DGAYTLTI
+399 
-407 QLYDPTILFRLP
+407 
-419 RKLNRVKK
+419 
-427 RKFKPHR
+427 
-434 NIVKIEEA
+434 
-442 GREDAKCISVT
+442 
-453 GSSELYVCEHFVVTH
+453 
-468 NTKEI
+468 TKEI
-473 IDLAMCRKQ
+473 IDIAMCRKQ
-482 TDGIKHCLIICGI
+482 TDGLKHCLIICGI

-558 GGSFKENQGKR
+558 CGSFKEKQGKR

-648 FYAYKQHYCKMGGFG
+648 FYAYKQHYCTMGGFG

-767 LVEDEVSVGG
+767 LVEEEVSVGG

-870 GTRGTVRVVTILTR
+870 GTRGTVRIVTILTR

>member
-115 LLGDDQGLGKALS
+115 LLGDDQGLGK
-128 LSTLIYTPTGAKTI
+128 
-142 KDIEVGDKVFD
+142 
-153 DEGNIQTVSNVYNHT
+153 
-168 DVQMYD
+168 
-174 ITFSDGVVIRC
+174 
-185 CKDHLWGIID
+185 
-195 QGKYKVVDTNWFLKE
+195 
-210 NHLGVRRADALRNK
+210 
-224 TNWNYYIPLCKPV
+224 
-237 NFEVQDLPLD
+237 
-247 PYLVGCLLGDGSIT
+247 
-261 GTSVGFTTSDDFI
+261 
-274 VQELNKILYPDYT
+274 
-287 LKSSDSMQSIDY
+287 
-299 NIIKTEMNEDFGN
+299 
-312 PRKVNKIR
+312 
-320 KALEDMAL
+320 
-328 MGTNSHSKFI
+328 
-338 PDIFKFNSVEN
+338 
-349 RISILQGLMDTDGY
+349 
-363 ASEDNLTQY
+363 
-372 TTVSERLKDDVRF
+372 
-385 LVESLGG
+385 
-392 MARVSEC
+392 
-399 DGAYTLTI
+399 
-407 QLYDPTILFRLP
+407 
-419 RKLNRVKK
+419 
-427 RKFKPHR
+427 
-434 NIVKIEEA
+434 
-442 GREDAKCISVT
+442 
-453 GSSELYVCEHFVVTH
+453 
-468 NTKEI
+468 TKEI
-473 IDLAMCRKQ
+473 IDIAMCRKQ
-482 TDGIKHCLIICGI
+482 TDGLKHCLIICGI

-558 GGSFKENQGKR
+558 GGIFKEKQGKR
-569 TVTRFPIAEK
+569 TVMRFPIAEK

-637 PLKWAGFETHS
+637 PLRWAGFETHS
-648 FYAYKQHYCKMGGFG
+648 FYAYKQHYCTMGGFG

-704 VDAYPEQKSLYKDV
+704 VDAYPEQKSLYKEV

-767 LVEDEVSVGG
+767 LVEEEVSVGG

>member
-26 FEYDSNLVSIIKSMG
+26 FEYESNLVSIIKSMG

-52 EIPESAVPMLMSRLR
+52 EIPESAVPMLMSRLH

-115 LLGDDQGLGKALS
+115 LLGDDQGLGK
-128 LSTLIYTPTGAKTI
+128 
-142 KDIEVGDKVFD
+142 
-153 DEGNIQTVSNVYNHT
+153 
-168 DVQMYD
+168 
-174 ITFSDGVVIRC
+174 
-185 CKDHLWGIID
+185 
-195 QGKYKVVDTNWFLKE
+195 
-210 NHLGVRRADALRNK
+210 
-224 TNWNYYIPLCKPV
+224 
-237 NFEVQDLPLD
+237 
-247 PYLVGCLLGDGSIT
+247 
-261 GTSVGFTTSDDFI
+261 
-274 VQELNKILYPDYT
+274 
-287 LKSSDSMQSIDY
+287 
-299 NIIKTEMNEDFGN
+299 
-312 PRKVNKIR
+312 
-320 KALEDMAL
+320 
-328 MGTNSHSKFI
+328 
-338 PDIFKFNSVEN
+338 
-349 RISILQGLMDTDGY
+349 
-363 ASEDNLTQY
+363 
-372 TTVSERLKDDVRF
+372 
-385 LVESLGG
+385 
-392 MARVSEC
+392 
-399 DGAYTLTI
+399 
-407 QLYDPTILFRLP
+407 
-419 RKLNRVKK
+419 
-427 RKFKPHR
+427 
-434 NIVKIEEA
+434 
-442 GREDAKCISVT
+442 
-453 GSSELYVCEHFVVTH
+453 
-468 NTKEI
+468 TKEI
-473 IDLAMCRKQ
+473 IDIAMCRKQ
-482 TDGIKHCLIICGI
+482 TDGLKHCLIICGI

-558 GGSFKENQGKR
+558 GGSFKEKQGKR
-569 TVTRFPIAEK
+569 TVMRFPIAEK

-648 FYAYKQHYCKMGGFG
+648 FYAYKQHYCTMGGFG

>member
-1 MVYIEIAQPERL
+1 MVYIAIAQPERL

-52 EIPESAVPMLMSRLR
+52 EIPESAVPMLMSRLH

-115 LLGDDQGLGKALS
+115 LLGDDQGLGK
-128 LSTLIYTPTGAKTI
+128 
-142 KDIEVGDKVFD
+142 
-153 DEGNIQTVSNVYNHT
+153 
-168 DVQMYD
+168 
-174 ITFSDGVVIRC
+174 
-185 CKDHLWGIID
+185 
-195 QGKYKVVDTNWFLKE
+195 
-210 NHLGVRRADALRNK
+210 
-224 TNWNYYIPLCKPV
+224 
-237 NFEVQDLPLD
+237 
-247 PYLVGCLLGDGSIT
+247 
-261 GTSVGFTTSDDFI
+261 
-274 VQELNKILYPDYT
+274 
-287 LKSSDSMQSIDY
+287 
-299 NIIKTEMNEDFGN
+299 
-312 PRKVNKIR
+312 
-320 KALEDMAL
+320 
-328 MGTNSHSKFI
+328 
-338 PDIFKFNSVEN
+338 
-349 RISILQGLMDTDGY
+349 
-363 ASEDNLTQY
+363 
-372 TTVSERLKDDVRF
+372 
-385 LVESLGG
+385 
-392 MARVSEC
+392 
-399 DGAYTLTI
+399 
-407 QLYDPTILFRLP
+407 
-419 RKLNRVKK
+419 
-427 RKFKPHR
+427 
-434 NIVKIEEA
+434 
-442 GREDAKCISVT
+442 
-453 GSSELYVCEHFVVTH
+453 
-468 NTKEI
+468 TKEI

-482 TDGIKHCLIICGI
+482 TDGLKHCLIICGI

-539 DLNNIPHQFFWIT
+539 DLNNVPHQFFWIT

-558 GGSFKENQGKR
+558 GGSFKEKQGKR
-569 TVTRFPIAEK
+569 TVIRFPIAEK

-637 PLKWAGFETHS
+637 PLRWSGFETHS

-783 NWSEMTNVIRHKL
+783 NWSEMTNVIRNKL

-870 GTRGTVRVVTILTR
+870 GTRGTVRIVTILTR